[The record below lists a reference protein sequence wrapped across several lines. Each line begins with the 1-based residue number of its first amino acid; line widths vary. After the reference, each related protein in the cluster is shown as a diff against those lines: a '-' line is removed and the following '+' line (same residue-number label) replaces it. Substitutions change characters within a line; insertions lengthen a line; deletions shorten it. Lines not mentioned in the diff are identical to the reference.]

1 MTTPM
6 ERLRGKITKEV
17 LWLYILRL
25 LKERPMYAY
34 ELKQRIKNAFGFE
47 PATVSSYVVLYK
59 LEREGFVSASW
70 RENETGKPSRKY
82 YTLTPKGEE
91 LLREGVEFLEEVL
104 NKLRETS
111 TVRTDTPTDRPKNL

>member
-6 ERLRGKITKEV
+6 ERLRNKITKEV

-34 ELKQRIKNAFGFE
+34 ELKERIKEAFNFE

-59 LEREGFVSASW
+59 LEKEGYVTAEWQESQ
-70 RENETGKPSRKY
+70 TGKPSRKY
-82 YTLTPKGEE
+82 YKLTPEGEKLLEDGIAFLEDMVSKLKGE
-91 LLREGVEFLEEVL
+91 
-104 NKLRETS
+104 
-111 TVRTDTPTDRPKNL
+111 

>member
-6 ERLRGKITKEV
+6 ERLRNKITKEV

-34 ELKQRIKNAFGFE
+34 ELKERIKEAFEFE

-59 LEREGFVSASW
+59 LEKEGYVTAEWQESQ
-70 RENETGKPSRKY
+70 TGKPSRKY
-82 YTLTPKGEE
+82 YTLTPEGEKLLQKGI
-91 LLREGVEFLEEVL
+91 EFLEEMVS
-104 NKLRETS
+104 KLKGE
-111 TVRTDTPTDRPKNL
+111 